1 MAKVEILVD
10 SQKLS
15 RKPLDID
22 VQASTGTAELW
33 QLRERIR
40 NHLGRAESPP
50 LRVRLDDVRYRKLA
64 DLDGMSDLTV
74 VHVTPRSELAATTGE
89 HIPYWCDAATIVELG
104 LLHAPV
110 PAPEDWAG
118 QPCDMKLLSLLNA
131 RFVAPDLEP
140 EELLFLLYR
149 SGKKISPLLASDTI
163 INHFTTI
170 LGKKLDPSGIPLIF
184 ECLTCDN
191 YSAQLGTL
199 FRQIFQDKI
208 KVFTT
213 AHDLPWTFAAR
224 HFPSE
229 ITDKLAL
236 TDDWWAAIHPDTEL
250 AQLTDRVLLKVN
262 KGAISPARLSD
273 IVWTY
278 SRPQLDKIFVAV
290 QHDPKIATQELLSRV
305 SGLNRPETADLE
317 RRIADLLEVVSPG
330 RLPPESTVKQ
340 ALEWANRYLAHARS
354 AFRREEEPS
363 TEVSGSFSD
372 WVDAQSDRITL
383 SDHNWRAVAATVK
396 GGLER
401 GSDVIL
407 LVIDAFGAI
416 VSDRL
421 VQRLQS
427 AIDWQV
433 SSQFLFGP
441 LPTITEIAK
450 MAVASGLD
458 VAKLPSD
465 KEQALRSAYQHVL
478 PEAEAVQFSSSW
490 KDVNITM
497 QDATRLMVVFEN
509 QFDEQ
514 VHQCITHAD
523 LDAQL
528 EVVCTKVSN
537 SIGRWIKESELRG
550 RALEIYVTADHGMGR
565 IVTAVDVPP
574 HQPTRT
580 VKERCIEVDGSITQ
594 APADYYLVSPEGNE
608 KSKYLIP
615 RGRVKFSKGI
625 ERFVHG
631 GLCPEE
637 VLIPLIGIRRA
648 ESVQVAGVLISAEPG
663 EVQTSGEG
671 WTLTLK
677 VTAGSAH
684 LRGVQISCGSPF
696 AGSCT
701 VEHVAEHQ
709 SKLVTMH
716 IHSTVPQEG
725 WVNIVLKVAYV
736 LLGGAGYQASQQT
749 VSVNLRPHMLI
760 REQGAAD
767 FDNMFD

>member
-15 RKPLDID
+15 RKPMDID

-40 NHLGRAESPP
+40 THLSRPDSPM
-50 LRVRLDDVRYRKLA
+50 LRVRLDSVRYRVLA

-74 VHVTPRSELAATTGE
+74 VHVTPRSELAVTTGE
-89 HIPYWCDAATIVELG
+89 QVPYWCDSATIVELG
-104 LLHAPV
+104 LLNAPV
-110 PAPEDWAG
+110 PAPQDWSG

-131 RFVAPDLEP
+131 RLVAQDIEP
-140 EELLFLLYR
+140 EELLFLLYQ
-149 SGKKISPLLASDTI
+149 SGKKISRLLASELI
-163 INHFTTI
+163 VNHFATI
-170 LGKKLDPSGIPLIF
+170 LGKKLEPAAIPLLF
-184 ECLTCDN
+184 ECLACDN
-191 YSAQLGTL
+191 YSAQLETL
-199 FRQIFQDKI
+199 FRQIFQEKI

-213 AHDLPWTFAAR
+213 AHDLPWTFDAR
-224 HFPSE
+224 HFADE
-229 ITDKLAL
+229 ITTKLAL
-236 TDDWWAAIHPDTEL
+236 TDDWWRAIRPEAEL
-250 AQLTDRVLLKVN
+250 AQLTDRVLLKVH
-262 KGAISPARLSD
+262 KGTILPAHVVD

-278 SRPQLDKIFVAV
+278 SRAQLDKIAAAV
-290 QHDPKIATQELLSRV
+290 QHDPKIATQDLLARI

-317 RRIADLLEVVSPG
+317 RRIAELLEVESPVPLG
-330 RLPPESTVKQ
+330 PESTVKQ

-354 AFRREEEPS
+354 AFRREEEPD

-372 WVDAQSDRITL
+372 WVDAQSDRIAL
-383 SDHNWRAVAATVK
+383 SDHNWRSVAATVK

-427 AIDWQV
+427 ASDWQI
-433 SSQFLFGP
+433 SSQILFGP
-441 LPTITEIAK
+441 LPTITEVAK
-450 MAVASGLD
+450 MAVAAGLD
-458 VAKLPSD
+458 VAQLPSD
-465 KEQALRSAYQHVL
+465 KEQALRNAYRNVL
-478 PEAEAVQFSSSW
+478 PKAEAVQFSSSW
-490 KDVNITM
+490 KDVNVTM
-497 QDATRLMVVFEN
+497 HDAARLMVVFEN

-514 VHQCITHAD
+514 VHQCITYAD

-528 EVVCTKVSN
+528 DVVCTKVSN

-550 RALEIYVTADHGMGR
+550 RALEIYITADHGMAR
-565 IVTAVDVPP
+565 VVSTIDVPP
-574 HQPTRT
+574 HLPAKT
-580 VKERCIEVDGSITQ
+580 VKERCIEVDGSVTQ
-594 APADYYLVSPEGNE
+594 APPDCYLVTPEGSG
-608 KSKYLIP
+608 KSKYVVP
-615 RGRVKFSKGI
+615 RGRLKFSKGI

-631 GLCPEE
+631 GLAPEE
-637 VLIPLIGIRRA
+637 VLIPLIAIRRSENVHA
-648 ESVQVAGVLISAEPG
+648 PDVLITAEPG
-663 EVQTSGEG
+663 EVQTNGQG

-677 VTAGSAH
+677 VTAGVAH
-684 LRGVQISCGSPF
+684 LRRVQIFCEAPFTGS
-696 AGSCT
+696 ST
-701 VEHVAEHQ
+701 VEHVAGHQ

-725 WVNIVLKVAYV
+725 WVNIVLKVAHV
-736 LLGGAGYQASQQT
+736 VIGGAGFQESQQT
-749 VSVNLRPHMLI
+749 VSVNLRPHILI

>member
-15 RKPLDID
+15 RKPMDFD
-22 VQASTGTAELW
+22 VQASTGAAELW
-33 QLRERIR
+33 QLRDRIR
-40 NHLGRAESPP
+40 NYLGRAEGST
-50 LRVRLDDVRYRKLA
+50 LHVRLDDVRYRKLA
-64 DLDGMSDLTV
+64 DLDGMTDLTV

-89 HIPYWCDAATIVELG
+89 QIPYWCDSATIVELG
-104 LLHAPV
+104 LLNAPV
-110 PAPEDWAG
+110 PAPQDWSG

-131 RFVAPDLEP
+131 RLVARDIEP
-140 EELLFLLYR
+140 EELLFLLYQ
-149 SGKKISPLLASDTI
+149 SGKKISRLLASEAI
-163 INHFTTI
+163 INHFATI
-170 LGKKLDPSGIPLIF
+170 LGKKLEPSGIPLIF
-184 ECLTCDN
+184 ECLACDN
-191 YSAQLGTL
+191 YSAQLETL

-208 KVFTT
+208 KAFTM
-213 AHDLPWTFAAR
+213 AHDLPWTFNAR
-224 HFPSE
+224 HFPDE

-236 TDDWWAAIHPDTEL
+236 TDDWWRAISPDAEL
-250 AQLTDRVLLKVN
+250 AQLTDRVLLKIN
-262 KGAISPARLSD
+262 KGTISPGQLSD

-278 SRPQLDKIFVAV
+278 SRVQLDKIAMAV
-290 QHDPKIATQELLSRV
+290 QHDPRIATQDLLSRI

-317 RRIADLLEVVSPG
+317 RRIAELLEVMSPG
-330 RLPPESTVKQ
+330 RLAPESTAKQ

-354 AFRREEEPS
+354 AFRREAEPNANIS
-363 TEVSGSFSD
+363 ASFSD
-372 WVDAQSDRITL
+372 WVDAQSHRITL
-383 SDHNWRAVAATVK
+383 SDHNWRSVAATVK

-427 AIDWQV
+427 AIDWQI

-441 LPTITEIAK
+441 LPTITEVAK

-458 VAKLPSD
+458 VAQLPSD
-465 KEQALRSAYQHVL
+465 KEQALRNAYRTVL

-490 KDVNITM
+490 KDVNVTM
-497 QDATRLMVVFEN
+497 HDAARLMVVFEN

-514 VHQCITHAD
+514 VHQCITYAD

-537 SIGRWIKESELRG
+537 SIERWVKESALRD
-550 RALEIYVTADHGMGR
+550 RALEIYITADHGMAR
-565 IVTAVDVPP
+565 IVTAMDVPP
-574 HQPTRT
+574 HQLTRT
-580 VKERCIEVDGSITQ
+580 VKERCIEVDGSVTQ
-594 APADYYLVSPEGNE
+594 APADYYLVTPEGSG
-608 KSKYLIP
+608 KSKYIVP

-637 VLIPLIGIRRA
+637 VLIPFIGIRRSENIQA
-648 ESVQVAGVLISAEPG
+648 PDVLITAEPG
-663 EVQTSGEG
+663 EVQTNGQG
-671 WTLTLK
+671 WTLALK
-677 VTAGSAH
+677 VTAGAAH
-684 LRGVQISCGSPF
+684 LRRVHISCEAPF
-696 AGSCT
+696 TGSCI
-701 VEHVAEHQ
+701 VEHVPEHQ

-725 WVNIVLKVAYV
+725 WVNIVLKVAHV
-736 LLGGAGYQASQQT
+736 VIGGSGFQESQQT
-749 VSVNLRPHMLI
+749 VSVNLRPHILI

>member
-15 RKPLDID
+15 RKSMDFD
-22 VQASTGTAELW
+22 VQASTGAAELW

-40 NHLGRAESPP
+40 NHLGRAESPT
-50 LRVRLDDVRYRKLA
+50 LRVRLDDARYRRLA

-89 HIPYWCDAATIVELG
+89 QIPYWCDADTIVELG
-104 LLHAPV
+104 LLNVSV
-110 PAPEDWAG
+110 PAPRDWSG
-118 QPCDMKLLSLLNA
+118 QSCDMKLLSLLNA
-131 RFVAPDLEP
+131 RFVARDIEP
-140 EELLFLLYR
+140 EELLFLLYQ
-149 SGKKISPLLASDTI
+149 SGKKISRLLASETI
-163 INHFTTI
+163 INHFATI

-184 ECLTCDN
+184 ECLACDN
-191 YSAQLGTL
+191 YSAQLQTL
-199 FRQIFQDKI
+199 FRQIFQEKI

-213 AHDLPWTFAAR
+213 VHDLPWTFDAR
-224 HFPSE
+224 HFSDE

-236 TDDWWAAIHPDTEL
+236 TDDWWRAIRPDAEL

-262 KGAISPARLSD
+262 KGTISPTQLAD
-273 IVWTY
+273 VVWTY
-278 SRPQLDKIFVAV
+278 SRVQLDKIAVAV
-290 QHDPKIATQELLSRV
+290 QHDPRLATQDLLSRI
-305 SGLNRPETADLE
+305 SGLNRPETVDLE
-317 RRIADLLEVVSPG
+317 RRVAELLEVVSPG
-330 RLPPESTVKQ
+330 LLVPESTVKQ

-354 AFRREEEPS
+354 AFRREQEPDAD
-363 TEVSGSFSD
+363 VSGSFSD

-383 SDHNWRAVAATVK
+383 SDHNWRSVAATVK

-427 AIDWQV
+427 AADWQI

-441 LPTITEIAK
+441 LPTITEVAK
-450 MAVASGLD
+450 MAVASGLN
-458 VAKLPSD
+458 VAQLLSD
-465 KEQALRSAYQHVL
+465 KEQALRRAYGSVL

-490 KDVNITM
+490 KDVNVTM
-497 QDATRLMVVFEN
+497 HDAARLMVVFEN

-514 VHQCITHAD
+514 VHQCITYAD

-537 SIGRWIKESELRG
+537 SIVRWIKESELRD
-550 RALEIYVTADHGMGR
+550 RALEIYITADHGMAR
-565 IVTAVDVPP
+565 IVTAMDVPP
-574 HQPTRT
+574 HQLTKT
-580 VKERCIEVDGSITQ
+580 VKERCIEVDGSVTQ
-594 APADYYLVSPEGNE
+594 VPADYYLVTPEGSG
-608 KSKYLIP
+608 KSKYIVP

-637 VLIPLIGIRRA
+637 VLIPLIGIRRS
-648 ESVQVAGVLISAEPG
+648 ENVQAADVRITAEPG
-663 EVQTSGEG
+663 EVQTNGQG
-671 WTLTLK
+671 WSLTLK
-677 VTAGSAH
+677 VTAGAAH
-684 LRGVQISCGSPF
+684 LRRVQISCEAPFTGS
-696 AGSCT
+696 ST

-709 SKLVTMH
+709 SKLMTMQ
-716 IHSTVPQEG
+716 IHPTVPQEG
-725 WVNIVLKVAYV
+725 WVNIVLKVAHV
-736 LLGGAGYQASQQT
+736 LIGGAGFQESQQT
-749 VSVNLRPHMLI
+749 VSVNLRPHILI